1 MTEYLRPSSL
11 RSVCADPA
19 CAALIDEMATYAPD
33 HQVGFPPRVSVVV
46 TGASAGPKA
55 SGN

>member
-1 MTEYLRPSSL
+1 MTEYLRLGNKS
-11 RSVCADPA
+11 PA
-19 CAALIDEMATYAPD
+19 REMATYAPD

-46 TGASAGPKA
+46 TGVSAGPKA